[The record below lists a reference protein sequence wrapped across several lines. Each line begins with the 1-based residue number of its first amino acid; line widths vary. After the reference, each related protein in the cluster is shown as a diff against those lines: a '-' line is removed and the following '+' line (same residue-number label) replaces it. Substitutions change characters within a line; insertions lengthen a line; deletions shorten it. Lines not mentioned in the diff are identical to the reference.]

1 MGDGINGPSPEA
13 KTKPDVA
20 QTEYISGSLRRGG
33 VFMDWDLLYH
43 TLALPLLRLA
53 GTMCVGLLLAS
64 LLESLHWTR
73 FVSRLAS
80 PLAKA
85 GHLREVSA
93 ASFALA
99 FFSPAA
105 SNSLLA
111 EAHARG
117 ELSRGEL
124 TFANLFNS
132 SPTFLVHLPT
142 LFSLVFAFLGPL
154 AFVYVGLTFAAA
166 ALRTLCTL
174 AVGRVMLPEP
184 EPGCLVCAEQEQR
197 KGWRETVRVTLR
209 RFRKRIVKL
218 LIFTLPVYV
227 LFFALQQAGLFSAA
241 ERWMAEH
248 SGWLG
253 FLNPQSLGIVAMY
266 LVSESGAAF
275 SAAASLADSGSLTPP
290 EIVMALLAGNIIS
303 TPMRAVRHQFPSYAG
318 YFSPALALRLVL
330 ANQACRASSLVLVT
344 AAYYWCAFH

>member
-1 MGDGINGPSPEA
+1 
-13 KTKPDVA
+13 
-20 QTEYISGSLRRGG
+20 
-33 VFMDWDLLYH
+33 MDTALYYEKLL
-43 TLALPLLRLA
+43 LPLLRLA
-53 GTMCVGLLLAS
+53 ATMGAGLLAAS

-73 FVSRLAS
+73 FVARLAA
-80 PLAKA
+80 PLARA

-124 TFANLFNS
+124 VFANLFNS

-154 AFVYVGLTFAAA
+154 AFVYVGLSFAAA
-166 ALRTLCTL
+166 ALRTSCTL
-174 AVGRVMLPEP
+174 LAGRLLLPAP
-184 EPGCLVCAEQEQR
+184 EAGCLVCPRDEKKR
-197 KGWRETVRVTLR
+197 SWRGTVDITLR

-218 LIFTLPVYV
+218 LMFTVPIYIV
-227 LFFALQQAGLFSAA
+227 FFILQQAGLFAAA
-241 ERWMAEH
+241 ERWLAGH

-253 FLNPQSLGIVAMY
+253 FLNPKSLSIVAMH
-266 LVSESGAAF
+266 LVAESGAAL
-275 SAAASLADSGSLTPP
+275 SAAASMADAGSLAPR
-290 EIVMALLAGNIIS
+290 EIIMALLVGNIIS

-318 YFSPALALRLVL
+318 YFAPALALRLVL
-330 ANQACRASSLVLVT
+330 ANQACRAVSLIVVT
-344 AAYYWCAFH
+344 ALYYLHAF

>member
-1 MGDGINGPSPEA
+1 
-13 KTKPDVA
+13 
-20 QTEYISGSLRRGG
+20 
-33 VFMDWDLLYH
+33 MDLTLYYDKLL
-43 TLALPLLRLA
+43 LPLLRLA
-53 GTMCVGLLLAS
+53 ATMGIGLLAAS

-73 FVSRLAS
+73 FVARLAA
-80 PLAKA
+80 PLARA

-124 TFANLFNS
+124 VFANLFNS

-166 ALRTLCTL
+166 ALRTSCTL
-174 AVGRVMLPEP
+174 LAGRLLLPVP
-184 EPGCLVCAEQEQR
+184 EAGCVVCPKDDEGR
-197 KGWRETVRVTLR
+197 RSWRETVDVTLR

-218 LIFTLPVYV
+218 LMFTVPIYI
-227 LFFALQQAGLFSAA
+227 LFFILQQAGLFAAA
-241 ERWMAEH
+241 ERWLAGH
-248 SGWLG
+248 SDWLG
-253 FLNPQSLGIVAMY
+253 FLNPKSLSIVAMH
-266 LVSESGAAF
+266 LVAESGAAL
-275 SAAASLADSGSLTPP
+275 SAAASMADTGSLAPR
-290 EIVMALLAGNIIS
+290 EIIMALLAGNIIS

-318 YFSPALALRLVL
+318 YFTPALALRLVL
-330 ANQACRASSLVLVT
+330 ANQACRAASLVLVT
-344 AAYYWCAFH
+344 TAYYLYAF